1 METIYG
7 IVIEEDVK
15 KAFEGTNFGSAEPRN
30 VIFGTLLKR
39 SCGYHS
45 GYTAEQIC
53 IELGLLTEKSN
64 KPTKKG
70 KEYLYRAV
78 TAVMPVR

>member
-1 METIYG
+1 MKPYE
-7 IVIEEDVK
+7 IVTEEELK
-15 KAFEGTNFGSAEPRN
+15 RSFEGTNFGSAEPRN

-53 IELGLLTEKSN
+53 IELGLITQTAKKLTKL
-64 KPTKKG
+64 G
-70 KEYLYRAV
+70 KEYLYRVV
-78 TAVMPVR
+78 TEIMPVR